1 MSAIHVHAIVEGGRL
16 RPLEAVALIEGQTV
30 QVVIMP
36 QDVSNDER
44 VRALLGDLVEPRDPN
59 TPHMTPAEYE
69 AVFAALQESL
79 AGRDVNLSEA
89 IIEERREGL

>member
-1 MSAIHVHAIVEGGRL
+1 MSAIHVRAIVEGGRL
-16 RPLEAVALIEGQTV
+16 RPLEEVALIEGQTV

-59 TPHMTPAEYE
+59 LEPVDTQAMLAELDHLLEGQTPN
-69 AVFAALQESL
+69 V
-79 AGRDVNLSEA
+79 SEA
-89 IIEERREGL
+89 IIEERREGR